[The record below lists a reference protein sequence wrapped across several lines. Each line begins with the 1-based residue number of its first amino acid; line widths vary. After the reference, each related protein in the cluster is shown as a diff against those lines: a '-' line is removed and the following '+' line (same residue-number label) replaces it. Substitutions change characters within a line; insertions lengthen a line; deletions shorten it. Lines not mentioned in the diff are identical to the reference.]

1 MNFFTP
7 NHVQLLNACYPPT
20 SALLTAGPDYSPN
33 SQELSRLTYYAS
45 NHPSKLAKLGG
56 ELEKRVKLECR
67 KAQSGNLR
75 TRASLLITLAIF
87 RALATECRRDIGL
100 ISPSLVAS
108 VGTTMAA
115 VPTDLE
121 VVARTASVF
130 TAWTTYT
137 DGHLIGADSVMTRDY
152 VAALKKFASL
162 SCSEASDQEVRN
174 RTRLIGFAAL
184 TGALNSEALYNDSV
198 QFRAQ
203 VSVMMRPILVTVFQT
218 AIPTLDHQA
227 EAVKDAPISPYLAEF
242 RTRPVIE
249 RRAASIHVH
258 VDGEA
263 GPSMSEVSSAALRAL
278 FSLLEH
284 ANGSQLGH
292 IMRASLDTL
301 DSPQSK
307 SWSRV
312 EHCCWV
318 AKRTA
323 EWAQYQYRYA
333 IPTWLVERLVENQD
347 STSATEMHKTLAA
360 MVTAVFNSST
370 PLVNLSTSDI
380 VSNLINLLLRRTS
393 IRPDDDLLPDL
404 VECIASLG
412 RHVYYSDQIQDLAS
426 EIINRLVVVEVQGKQ
441 NRSQAIRSLL
451 AGLVGL
457 LHAAE
462 ENEPTKELDDPPK
475 RRRSASFKVS
485 SPAEQIANP
494 ELVLHGA
501 TRRTHVLPDIWQDT
515 LSLLCDTDY
524 AVRADYAAGL
534 VFYLEN
540 EIPALGDA
548 EDIDGVKRLR
558 LLVEPPFHHATDV
571 KMLLQSGDFGTK
583 FLNAIHAYV
592 YTLATSSALGVGSSA
607 STSPP
612 DTITHGP
619 TTAEPESVPTTE
631 GSEGHAQSGGGGRRS
646 VSSQAPRARKASV
659 VQRLLERA
667 PSSVSGSASASLSDY
682 AHILAILT
690 TVQQQFPIR
699 GLITGIPMLLAL
711 DKAAN
716 SSDTTESGAVSRINA
731 IKIVI
736 ARVWLAVGKIWECSD
751 LVDMA
756 SKALATIPSG
766 GELPSVSEL
775 EFGMHPPQEP
785 TLFATEAESKLWE
798 GVSSEN
804 ALFAIASCSAVHAAT
819 KLDTQ
824 TFLTRFSVIWTAE
837 LALKDSVERSTTFE
851 STIRGDGISPLLKI
865 SPALMHIENIS
876 LQSLARST
884 RGIGVTDLREA
895 LEGRSSMSNPALV
908 KPPSLSTLDH
918 ASSIGME
925 SRLNR
930 PRSRTR
936 SRRVPPSGPGE
947 VRDVLNRLGI
957 GKQTGSL
964 LKSSFPPVP
973 VPKVG
978 AQRTAP

>member
-1 MNFFTP
+1 MHMFSLFTP
-7 NHVQLLNACYPPT
+7 NHLQLLNACYPPT

-45 NHPSKLAKLGG
+45 NHPSKLAKLGC
-56 ELEKRVKLECR
+56 ELEKRVKLECK

-100 ISPSLVAS
+100 TSPSLVAS
-108 VGTTMAA
+108 VGATMAA

-121 VVARTASVF
+121 VVARAASVF

-152 VAALKKFASL
+152 VATLKKFASL
-162 SCSEASDQEVRN
+162 SCSEAPDQEVRN

-203 VSVMMRPILVTVFQT
+203 VSVMMRPILVTIFQA

-284 ANGSQLGH
+284 ANAGQLGH

-301 DSPQSK
+301 DSPESK

-312 EHCCWV
+312 EHCCWI

-347 STSATEMHKTLAA
+347 STSATEMHKTLTA

-380 VSNLINLLLRRTS
+380 VSNLINLLLRRTY
-393 IRPDDDLLPDL
+393 IHPDDDLLPAL

-412 RHVYYSDQIQDLAS
+412 QHVYYSDQIQDLAS

-462 ENEPTKELDDPPK
+462 QNEPTKELDDPPK

-494 ELVLHGA
+494 ELVLHGT
-501 TRRTHVLPDIWQDT
+501 TRRTHVPPDIWQDT

-524 AVRADYAAGL
+524 AVRADYAAAL

-548 EDIDGVKRLR
+548 EDVDGVKRLR
-558 LLVEPPFHHATDV
+558 RLVEPPFQHAADV

-583 FLNAIHAYV
+583 FLNAIHAYI
-592 YTLATSSALGVGSSA
+592 YTLATSSALGIGSSA
-607 STSPP
+607 NTSPP
-612 DTITHGP
+612 DTIANGP
-619 TTAEPESVPTTE
+619 TTAEPESAPTIE
-631 GSEGHAQSGGGGRRS
+631 GSEGHAQSGGGRRS

-690 TVQQQFPIR
+690 TVQEQFPIR

-716 SSDTTESGAVSRINA
+716 SSETTESSAVSHINA
-731 IKIVI
+731 IKMVI
-736 ARVWLAVGKIWECSD
+736 ARVWLAVGEIWECSD
-751 LVDMA
+751 LVNLA
-756 SKALATIPSG
+756 NKALATMPPG
-766 GELPSVSEL
+766 GDLPSVPEPA
-775 EFGMHPPQEP
+775 FGMHPPQEP
-785 TLFATEAESKLWE
+785 TLFATDAESKLWE

-804 ALFAIASCSAVHAAT
+804 ALFAIASCPTVHAAT
-819 KLDTQ
+819 ELDTQ

-837 LALKDSVERSTTFE
+837 LALKDSVERSTAFE

-918 ASSIGME
+918 ASSIGVE

-957 GKQTGSL
+957 GKQNGSL

-973 VPKVG
+973 KV
-978 AQRTAP
+978 QMTAS